1 MQEHTN
7 TRNTALW
14 GILLIGAG
22 IIFLLQN
29 LGWFRGFG
37 DLMWT
42 GLFGAGGLLFI
53 YLFLSHRTEQWW
65 AAIPGF
71 TLLGLA
77 AVTFLDN
84 FAPWFVGRL
93 SGSVF
98 LGSIGLGFVMIYL
111 ANQRM
116 WWAIIPGGVMATLA
130 VVAGVDELPLRGMG
144 FGTFDSGGIFFLGL
158 GLTFL
163 ILGLLSQRTGERLTW
178 AFIPALVLLVMG
190 VLIGTNW
197 ENLINV
203 VWPAVLIAIGGY
215 WVWRGMGAKAD
226 LDRPVNATN
235 DPGPKAP
242 GE

>member
-1 MQEHTN
+1 MQEQTN

-14 GILLIGAG
+14 GILLICAG
-22 IIFLLQN
+22 IVFLLQN
-29 LGWFRGFG
+29 LGWFGGFG
-37 DLMWT
+37 DLIWT
-42 GLFGAGGLLFI
+42 GLFGIGGLLFI

-84 FAPWFVGRL
+84 FGPAFVGRL
-93 SGSVF
+93 TGSVF

-116 WWAIIPGGVMATLA
+116 WWAIIPGGVMTTLA
-130 VVAGVDELPLRGMG
+130 IVAGVDELHLRS
-144 FGTFDSGGIFFLGL
+144 FGSFDSGGIFFFGL

-163 ILGLLSQRTGERLTW
+163 VLGLLSQRTGERLTW
-178 AFIPALVLLVMG
+178 AFIPAAVLIIMG
-190 VLIGTNW
+190 ILIGTNW
-197 ENLINV
+197 ENLINI

-215 WVWRGMGAKAD
+215 WIWRSIA
-226 LDRPVNATN
+226 
-235 DPGPKAP
+235 PKAELERPAKPGGDPQPKVP